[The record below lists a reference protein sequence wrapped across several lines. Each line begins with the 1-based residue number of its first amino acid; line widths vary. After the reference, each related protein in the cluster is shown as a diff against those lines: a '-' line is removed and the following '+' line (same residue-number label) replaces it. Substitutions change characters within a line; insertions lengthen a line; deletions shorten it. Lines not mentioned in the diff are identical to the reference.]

1 MQLFNLNQPFLPEYH
16 GTNQPLYIK
25 SCLVISSAPSSISRF
40 NRFIEGI
47 KETWQ
52 LSEDGFENIRI
63 TVFEAVTNAIIH
75 GNKSETEKMVFIS
88 ALRNGALHTFTI
100 EDEGEGFNFE
110 NLENPLSAE
119 NLTKSGGRGI
129 FIMKHL
135 SDAVHFSKKGK
146 CVKLHFGL
154 NKFF

>member
-1 MQLFNLNQPFLPEYH
+1 MQLFNHNPAFLPGYH

-25 SCLVISSAPSSISRF
+25 SCLVISSAPASISRF

-47 KETWQ
+47 KETWE
-52 LSEDGFENIRI
+52 LSEDAFENIRI
-63 TVFEAVTNAIIH
+63 TVFEAVINAIIH
-75 GNKSETEKMVFIS
+75 GNKSEAGKMVYIS

-100 EDEGEGFNFE
+100 EDEGEGFNFDTVPDPLAPE
-110 NLENPLSAE
+110 NKL
-119 NLTKSGGRGI
+119 KSGGRGI
-129 FIMKHL
+129 FIMKNL
-135 SDAVHFSKKGK
+135 SDAVHFSKNGK